1 MIAISDLKVNYLA
14 EPAGIKNQFY
24 LSWAIESDRRNVA
37 QDTYQIQVRKAEEDS
52 VNSYDSGIVE
62 SSQSVQVPVN
72 MELESIVRYIVCVR
86 ITAASETSE
95 WKEAKFVSGLQNP
108 EEWRGKFISAEPEE
122 DKDKSYGTLL
132 RQEFTLKASVK
143 EAWFVSSAH
152 GIYHAFLNGTKIG
165 KDEMSPGWT
174 SYNKRLLYQTYEV
187 TDLLTEGTNT
197 LGIMLGAGWYK
208 GLMGYKLTRNH
219 YGIQT
224 AFGGQLLIRYENG
237 SEEWIASDENWKGS
251 KGPVLFSE
259 IYDGE
264 IYDAS
269 EEQSGWDKSGFDDS
283 SWDYVSVV
291 LQDTG
296 NLYPG
301 NGSPVRVME
310 RIDAVSLITMPE
322 GDRVLDFGQNLTGWC
337 EFSVENAKAGDIVEL
352 QFFETLDAEGNV
364 YTDNLRSAKQTI
376 RYICK
381 GDKKETYR
389 PWFTFQGF
397 RYVKVMAYPGE
408 INLKNFTAC
417 VVYSDMEQTGSF
429 RCSNPLLN
437 QLWHNI
443 LWGMKGNF
451 LDIPTDCPQ
460 RDERLGWTGDAQV
473 FCRTASFLMN
483 TNNFYSKWLA
493 DVSADQTKD
502 GAVPHVVP
510 DILTEN
516 TEGDWGLEEEVLAG
530 ASGWA
535 DAAVI
540 LPWVMYLTYGDKAIL
555 ERQIDSG
562 LAWIRFMKEHS
573 EGCHYRFGSQT
584 GDWLALDAEEGSYLG
599 ATPIEYTSSV
609 YYCYSTELVTK
620 MLHILGREKEAKY
633 YENLSQELKE
643 DFQYRYF
650 DENGVLKIQTQTAH
664 VLALVFG
671 LAPEGSRKRSLDD
684 LKALLEEKA
693 WHLTTGF
700 LGTPQLLYALSENG
714 CLDGA
719 YELLL
724 KEDFP
729 SWLYQVKAGATT
741 IWEHWDGMK
750 PDGTMWSPDMNSFN
764 HYAYGVVGE
773 WLYRTVAGLELDEKY
788 PGYEHFRIMPRIGGN
803 LSNAEAIYKSV
814 RGYIVIRWKREGR
827 KVILEAEIPPN
838 ASADIVL
845 LQAVNVLDRDGLE
858 FVKEDE
864 GYKASAGSGKYKVC
878 YEI

>member
-1 MIAISDLKVNYLA
+1 MIRISDLKVNYLA
-14 EPAGIKNQFY
+14 DPTGIKNPFY
-24 LSWAIESDRRNVA
+24 LSWTIESDKRNVV
-37 QDTYQIQVRKAEEDS
+37 QDTYQIKVRKAEVES
-52 VNSYDSGIVE
+52 VNAYDSGIVE
-62 SSQSVQVPVN
+62 SNQSVQVPVN
-72 MELESIVRYIVCVR
+72 MELGSIVRYIVCVR
-86 ITAASETSE
+86 ITAAGETSE
-95 WKEAKFVSGLQNP
+95 WKEVSFVSALQNLQ
-108 EEWRGKFISAEPEE
+108 EWRGKFISAETEE

-132 RQEFTLKASVK
+132 RQEFIIKAPVR
-143 EAWFVSSAH
+143 EAWLVSSAH
-152 GIYHAFLNGTKIG
+152 GIYHAFLNGKKIG

-187 TDLLTEGTNT
+187 TELLTEGTNA

-224 AFGGQLLIRYENG
+224 AFGGQLLIRYEDG
-237 SEEWIASDENWKGS
+237 SEEWIVSDENWKGS

-264 IYDAS
+264 IYDAG
-269 EEQSGWDKSGFDDS
+269 EEQSGWDQSGFDDS
-283 SWDYVSVV
+283 SWDYVDVV
-291 LQDTG
+291 EQETG
-296 NLYPG
+296 NLYPQ

-310 RIDAVSLITMPE
+310 RIGAASLITTPE
-322 GDRVLDFGQNLTGWC
+322 GDKILDFGQNLTGWC
-337 EFSVENAKAGDIVEL
+337 EFSVENTKAGDVVEL

-364 YTDNLRSAKQTI
+364 YTDNLRSAKETI
-376 RYICK
+376 QYICK
-381 GDKKETYR
+381 GDQKETYR

-397 RYVKVMAYPGE
+397 RYAKVIAYPGE
-408 INLKNFTAC
+408 ISLKNFTAC

-473 FCRTASFLMN
+473 FGRTASFLMN
-483 TNNFYSKWLA
+483 TNAFYSKWLS

-510 DILTEN
+510 DILTGN
-516 TEGDWGLEEEVLAG
+516 TSNDWFLEKEVPAG

-555 ERQIDSG
+555 ERQIDSI

-573 EGCHYRFGSQT
+573 EGCLFKFGSQF
-584 GDWLALDAEEGSYLG
+584 GDWLALDAEEGSYQG
-599 ATPIEYTSSV
+599 ATPTEYTSSV
-609 YYCYSTELVTK
+609 YYYYSTELVTK
-620 MLHILGREKEAKY
+620 ILHILGREKEAKY
-633 YENLSQELKE
+633 YEKLSQELKE

-671 LAPEGSRKRSLDD
+671 LVPEESRKRSLDD
-684 LKALLEEKA
+684 LKALLEREA

-700 LGTPQLLYALSENG
+700 LGTPQLLFALSENG

-773 WLYRTVAGLELDEKY
+773 WLYRTVAGLEFDEKY
-788 PGYEHFRIMPRIGGN
+788 PGYEHFHIMPRIGGN
-803 LSNAEAIYKSV
+803 LTNAEMIYKSV
-814 RGYIVIRWKREGR
+814 RGHIVIRWKREGR
-827 KVILEAEIPPN
+827 KVILEAEIPAN
-838 ASADIVL
+838 SSADIVL
-845 LQAVNVLDRDGLE
+845 MQAVEVYDGDGLE
-858 FVKEDE
+858 FVKGAG

-878 YEI
+878 YAI